1 MAEKW
6 IGGLKKGGLHE
17 SLGVPMGKDIPS
29 KLMGQALMGKKGPLA
44 KKQAQAAKTLK
55 KLRPK

>member
-1 MAEKW
+1 MKKW

-17 SLGVPMGKDIPS
+17 SLGVPIDSPIPGK
-29 KLMGQALMGKKGPLA
+29 MMQGALMGKFGPKAL
-44 KKQAQAAKTLK
+44 KQANAAKTLK